1 MLLAATYAPRGW
13 AGLKCG
19 RREESGGSIGVYS
32 NVDPLVW
39 VVLLCT
45 GLSGFF
51 ALTGYS
57 LRAFSRSRLEEIL
70 EDHPGKARLGVLD
83 RHLWAMRL
91 NASLCRTV
99 SNVSLVV
106 VVSMLFDGRILPTI
120 AVSIGLIALFGI
132 AIPHAWAAY
141 ADEQILAATL
151 PVLLVLRLVMSPA
164 IWVMQ
169 GLDVPIRRLTGIA
182 DRDANNGDSAKQD
195 ILQAASDGQADGSV
209 DADEVEMIESVM
221 EFGDT
226 HAAEIMTP
234 RTDIFALGAETPW
247 TEAVQRIVEAGHT
260 RVPVF
265 TGDIDNIIGVLYAKD
280 MLRLVGAG
288 ESVPIGDLVRKPF
301 FVPETKALDDLL
313 QEFKARKVHIAIV
326 LDEYG
331 GTAGI
336 VTIEDVIE
344 EIVGEIADEYDPS
357 EPALMQRIDE
367 RTIEADGRMYID
379 DLNDALDLEIPEDAG
394 YDTVAGLVFSELGY
408 IPQVDETLQ
417 AFGADFAVLAADER
431 KITRLRVKVV

>member
-1 MLLAATYAPRGW
+1 M
-13 AGLKCG
+13 
-19 RREESGGSIGVYS
+19 
-32 NVDPLVW
+32 DPLVW

-57 LRAFSRSRLEEIL
+57 LRAFRRSRLEEVL
-70 EDHPGKARLGVLD
+70 EDHPGKARLEVLD

-91 NASLCRTV
+91 NASLCRTI
-99 SNVSLVV
+99 SNVMLVV
-106 VVSMLFDGRILPTI
+106 SVGVLFDGRILPTL
-120 AVSIGLIALFGI
+120 ALSIGLIVIFGI

-141 ADEQILAATL
+141 ADEQILAATF
-151 PVLLVLRLVMSPA
+151 PVLLTMRRIMSPA
-164 IWVMQ
+164 IWLMQ
-169 GLDVPIRRLTGIA
+169 RLDLPIRRLTGIA
-182 DRDANNGDSAKQD
+182 EREANSEETAKQD
-195 ILQAASDGQADGSV
+195 ILQAASDGQAEGAV
-209 DADEVEMIESVM
+209 DADEMEMIESVM

-234 RTDIFALGAETPW
+234 RTDIFALGSETPW
-247 TEAVQRIVEAGHT
+247 KQAVQRIVDAGHT

-265 TGDIDNIIGVLYAKD
+265 AGDIDNILGVLYAKD
-280 MLRLVGAG
+280 MLRLIGEG
-288 ESVPIGDLVRKPF
+288 ESVAIGDLVREPF
-301 FVPETKALDDLL
+301 FVPETKTLDDLL
-313 QEFKARKVHIAIV
+313 QEFKARKVHIAVV

-357 EPALMQRIDE
+357 EPAIMQRIDE
-367 RTIEADGRMYID
+367 RTVEADGRMYID

-408 IPQVDETLQ
+408 IPQVNETLS

-431 KITRLRVKVV
+431 KITRLRITIGDKINKSS

>member
-1 MLLAATYAPRGW
+1 
-13 AGLKCG
+13 
-19 RREESGGSIGVYS
+19 
-32 NVDPLVW
+32 DPLVW

-45 GLSGFF
+45 SLSGFF

-57 LRAFSRSRLEEIL
+57 LRAFRRSRLEEVL
-70 EDHPGKARLGVLD
+70 EDHPGKARLEVLD

-91 NASLCRTV
+91 NASLCRTI
-99 SNVSLVV
+99 SNVALVV
-106 VVSMLFDGRILPTI
+106 AVGVLFDGQLVATV
-120 AVSIGLIALFGI
+120 AVSVGLIALFGI

-141 ADEQILAATL
+141 ADEQILAITF
-151 PVLLVLRLVMSPA
+151 PVLLVLRHVMSPV
-164 IWVMQ
+164 IWLMQ
-169 GLDVPIRRLTGIA
+169 RFDLPIRRLTGIT
-182 DRDANNGDSAKQD
+182 DRDANNGDSAKQE
-195 ILQAASDGQADGSV
+195 ILQAASDGQAEGAV

-247 TEAVQRIVEAGHT
+247 TEAVQRIVAAGHT

-265 TGDIDNIIGVLYAKD
+265 TDDIDNIIGVLYAKD

-288 ESVPIGDLVRKPF
+288 ESVAIGDLVRKPF

-313 QEFKARKVHIAIV
+313 QEFKVRKVHIAVV

-344 EIVGEIADEYDPS
+344 EIVGEIADEYDQS
-357 EPALMQRIDE
+357 EADLMQRIDE

-379 DLNDALDLEIPEDAG
+379 DLNDALDLEIPEDAS

-408 IPQVDETLQ
+408 IPKVDETLN
-417 AFGADFAVLAADER
+417 AYGADFSVLAADER

>member
-1 MLLAATYAPRGW
+1 M
-13 AGLKCG
+13 
-19 RREESGGSIGVYS
+19 
-32 NVDPLVW
+32 DPLIW

-51 ALTGYS
+51 ALAGYS
-57 LRAFSRSRLEEIL
+57 LRAFRRSRLEEVL
-70 EDHPGKARLGVLD
+70 EDHPGKARLEVLD

-91 NASLCRTV
+91 NASLCRTI
-99 SNVSLVV
+99 SNVTLVI
-106 VVSMLFDGRILPTI
+106 VVSLLFDGRVLPTL

-141 ADEQILAATL
+141 ADEQILAATF
-151 PVLLVLRLVMSPA
+151 PVLLALRRVMSPA
-164 IWVMQ
+164 IWLMQ
-169 GLDVPIRRLTGIA
+169 RFDLPIRRLTGIA
-182 DRDANNGDSAKQD
+182 EREQNTEETAKQD
-195 ILQAASDGQADGSV
+195 ILQAASDGQAEGTV

-234 RTDIFALGAETPW
+234 RTDIFALASEMPCQ
-247 TEAVQRIVEAGHT
+247 EAVKLIVEAGHT

-265 TGDIDNIIGVLYAKD
+265 DGDIDNIIGVLYAKD
-280 MLRLVGAG
+280 LLPLVGSSKSVAIG
-288 ESVPIGDLVRKPF
+288 ELVRQPF
-301 FVPETKALDDLL
+301 FVPGTKALDDLL
-313 QEFKARKVHIAIV
+313 QEFKARKVHIAVV

-331 GTAGI
+331 GTAGM

-344 EIVGEIADEYDPS
+344 EIIGEITDEYDQS
-357 EPALMQRIDE
+357 EEDLMTRIDG

-379 DLNDALDLEIPEDAG
+379 DLNDALELEIPEDAG

-408 IPQVDETLQ
+408 IPQVGETLT

-431 KITRLRVKVV
+431 KITRLRVALAVPKN

>member
-1 MLLAATYAPRGW
+1 M
-13 AGLKCG
+13 
-19 RREESGGSIGVYS
+19 
-32 NVDPLVW
+32 
-39 VVLLCT
+39 CT

-57 LRAFSRSRLEEIL
+57 LRAFSRSRLEEL
-70 EDHPGKARLGVLD
+70 LDDHPGKARLAVLD
-83 RHLWAMRL
+83 RHLWALRL
-91 NASLCRTV
+91 NASLCRTI

-106 VVSMLFDGRILPTI
+106 AVHMLFDGRVLPTI
-120 AVSIGLIALFGI
+120 GVSIGLIALFGI
-132 AIPHAWAAY
+132 SIPHAWAAY
-141 ADEQILAATL
+141 ADEQILAITL
-151 PVLLVLRLVMSPA
+151 PVLLVLRRVMSPA
-164 IWVMQ
+164 IWLMQ

-195 ILQAASDGQADGSV
+195 ILQAASDGQAEGAV
-209 DADEVEMIESVM
+209 DADEVDMIESVM

-226 HAAEIMTP
+226 HAVEIMTP
-234 RTDIFALGAETPW
+234 RTDIFALDCETPW
-247 TEAVQRIVEAGHT
+247 KQAIARIVEAGHT

-265 TGDIDNIIGVLYAKD
+265 TGDIDHIIGVLYAKD
-280 MLRLVGAG
+280 MLGLVGAG
-288 ESVPIGDLVRKPF
+288 QVVPIGDLVRKPF
-301 FVPETKALDDLL
+301 FVPESKALDDLL
-313 QEFKARKVHIAIV
+313 REFKARKVHIAIV

-336 VTIEDVIE
+336 ASIEDVIE

-357 EPALMQRIDE
+357 EPALMERIDD

-408 IPQVDETLQ
+408 IPLVDETLQ
-417 AFGADFAVLAADER
+417 AFGADFTVLAADER
-431 KITRLRVKVV
+431 KITRLRVKVVDPKS

>member
-1 MLLAATYAPRGW
+1 
-13 AGLKCG
+13 
-19 RREESGGSIGVYS
+19 
-32 NVDPLVW
+32 
-39 VVLLCT
+39 
-45 GLSGFF
+45 
-51 ALTGYS
+51 
-57 LRAFSRSRLEEIL
+57 LEEVL
-70 EDHPGKARLGVLD
+70 EDYPGKARLEVLD
-83 RHLWAMRL
+83 RHLWALRL
-91 NASLCRTV
+91 NASLCRTI
-99 SNVSLVV
+99 SNAALVV
-106 VVSMLFDGRILPTI
+106 FVGALFGGGILPTLG
-120 AVSIGLIALFGI
+120 VSVGLIALFGI

-141 ADEQILAATL
+141 ADEQVLAATL
-151 PVLLVLRLVMSPA
+151 PVLLVLRRIMSPA

-169 GLDVPIRRLTGIA
+169 RLDLPIRRLTGIA
-182 DRDANNGDSAKQD
+182 EREAKTEETAKQD
-195 ILQAASDGQADGSV
+195 ILQAATDGQAEGAV

-234 RTDIFALGAETPW
+234 RTDIFALEAKTPW
-247 TEAVQRIVEAGHT
+247 TEAVQCIVEAGHT

-280 MLRLVGAG
+280 MLRLVGEGGSAA
-288 ESVPIGDLVRKPF
+288 IGDLVRQPF

-313 QEFKARKVHIAIV
+313 QEFKARKVHIAVV

-331 GTAGI
+331 GTAGM

-344 EIVGEIADEYDPS
+344 EIVGEIADEYDQS
-357 EPALMQRIDE
+357 EEALMERIDE

-408 IPQVDETLQ
+408 IPKVDETLT
-417 AFGADFAVLAADER
+417 AYGADFAVLAADER
-431 KITRLRVKVV
+431 KITRLRVKVSEGKS

>member
-1 MLLAATYAPRGW
+1 M
-13 AGLKCG
+13 
-19 RREESGGSIGVYS
+19 
-32 NVDPLVW
+32 DPLVW
-39 VVLLCT
+39 VAVLCT

-57 LRAFSRSRLEEIL
+57 LRAFRRSRLEEIL
-70 EDHPGKARLGVLD
+70 EDHPGKARLAVLD

-91 NASLCRTV
+91 NASLCRTI
-99 SNVSLVV
+99 SNVCLVV
-106 VVSMLFDGRILPTI
+106 AVGAVFGGRIIPTLG
-120 AVSIGLIALFGI
+120 VSIGLITLFGI

-151 PVLLVLRLVMSPA
+151 PVLLVLRRVMSPV
-164 IWVMQ
+164 IWLMQ
-169 GLDVPIRRLTGIA
+169 GLDLPIRRLTGIG
-182 DRDANNGDSAKQD
+182 DRDANGGETAKQD
-195 ILQAASDGQADGSV
+195 ILQAASDGQAEGAV
-209 DADEVEMIESVM
+209 DAEEVEMIESVM

-226 HAAEIMTP
+226 QAAEIMTP
-234 RTDIFALGAETPW
+234 RTDIFALDAETPW
-247 TEAVQRIVEAGHT
+247 QEAVQRIVDAGHT
-260 RVPVF
+260 RVPVY
-265 TGDIDNIIGVLYAKD
+265 TGDIDNIIGMLYAKD

-288 ESVPIGDLVRKPF
+288 QSVPTGELVRKPF

-313 QEFKARKVHIAIV
+313 QEFKARKVHIAVV

-344 EIVGEIADEYDPS
+344 EIVGEIADEYDQS

-367 RTIEADGRMYID
+367 RTVEADGRMYID
-379 DLNDALDLEIPEDAG
+379 DLNDALDLEIPEDAA

-417 AFGADFAVLAADER
+417 AYGADFSVLAADER
-431 KITRLRVKVV
+431 KITRLRIKVVESKA

>member
-1 MLLAATYAPRGW
+1 M
-13 AGLKCG
+13 
-19 RREESGGSIGVYS
+19 
-32 NVDPLVW
+32 
-39 VVLLCT
+39 LCT
-45 GLSGFF
+45 VLSGFF
-51 ALTGYS
+51 ALTGYA
-57 LRAFSRSRLEEIL
+57 LRAFRRSRLEEVL
-70 EDHPGKARLGVLD
+70 EDHPGKARLEVVD
-83 RHLWAMRL
+83 RHLPALRL
-91 NASLCRTV
+91 NSSLCRTI
-99 SNVSLVV
+99 SNVALVV
-106 VVSMLFDGRILPTI
+106 VVGTLFGGNVVATI
-120 AVSIGLIALFGI
+120 AVSVGLIVFFGI

-151 PVLLVLRLVMSPA
+151 PVLLVLRRVMSPV
-164 IWVMQ
+164 IWLMQ
-169 GLDVPIRRLTGIA
+169 RLDVPIRRLTGIA
-182 DRDANNGDSAKQD
+182 DRDAHNGDSAKQE
-195 ILQAASDGQADGSV
+195 ILQAASDGQAEGAV

-234 RTDIFALGAETPW
+234 RTDIVALDAKTPW
-247 TEAVQRIVEAGHT
+247 QEAAGKVVDAGHT
-260 RVPVF
+260 RVPVY

-280 MLRLVGAG
+280 MLRLVETEQA
-288 ESVPIGDLVRKPF
+288 VAIGDLARKPF

-313 QEFKARKVHIAIV
+313 HEFKARKVHIAVV

-344 EIVGEIADEYDPS
+344 EIVGEIADEYDQS
-357 EPALMQRIDE
+357 EEALMQRIDE

-379 DLNDALDLEIPEDAG
+379 DLNDALDLDIPEDAG

-408 IPQVDETLQ
+408 IPQIDETLR

-431 KITRLRVKVV
+431 KITRLRVKVI

>member
-1 MLLAATYAPRGW
+1 M
-13 AGLKCG
+13 
-19 RREESGGSIGVYS
+19 
-32 NVDPLVW
+32 DPLFW

-57 LRAFSRSRLEEIL
+57 LRAFRRSRLEEVL
-70 EDHPGKARLGVLD
+70 EDHPGKARLEVLD
-83 RHLWAMRL
+83 RHLRALRL
-91 NASLCRTV
+91 NASMCRTI
-99 SNVSLVV
+99 SNAILVV
-106 VVSMLFDGRILPTI
+106 FVGRLFDGAILPTI
-120 AVSIGLIALFGI
+120 GVSIGLIALFGI
-132 AIPHAWAAY
+132 AIPHAWASY

-151 PVLLVLRLVMSPA
+151 PVLLVLRRVMSPV
-164 IWVMQ
+164 IWLMQ
-169 GLDVPIRRLTGIA
+169 RMDLPVRRLTGIA
-182 DRDANNGDSAKQD
+182 EREAKSEETAKQD
-195 ILQAASDGQADGSV
+195 ILQAASDGQAEGAV
-209 DADEVEMIESVM
+209 DAEEVEMIESVM

-234 RTDIFALGAETPW
+234 RTDIFALDSETPW
-247 TEAVQRIVEAGHT
+247 RDAVERIVEAGHT

-280 MLRLVGAG
+280 MLRLIGVGQ
-288 ESVPIGDLVRKPF
+288 SVPIGELVRKPF

-313 QEFKARKVHIAIV
+313 KEFKASKVHIAVV

-331 GTAGI
+331 GTAGM

-344 EIVGEIADEYDPS
+344 EIVGEIADEYDQS
-357 EPALMQRIDE
+357 EDELMERIDD
-367 RTIEADGRMYID
+367 RTIEADGRMHID

-408 IPQVDETLQ
+408 IPRVNETLS

-431 KITRLRVKVV
+431 KITRLRVNVADGKS

>member
-1 MLLAATYAPRGW
+1 M
-13 AGLKCG
+13 
-19 RREESGGSIGVYS
+19 
-32 NVDPLVW
+32 DPLVW

-57 LRAFSRSRLEEIL
+57 LRAFRRSRLEEVL
-70 EDHPGKARLGVLD
+70 EDHPGKARLEVLD
-83 RHLWAMRL
+83 RHLWALRL
-91 NASLCRTV
+91 NASLCRTI
-99 SNVSLVV
+99 SNVMLVV
-106 VVSMLFDGRILPTI
+106 VVSMLFGGRILPTVG
-120 AVSIGLIALFGI
+120 VSIGLIALFGI

-141 ADEQILAATL
+141 ADEQILAATF
-151 PVLLVLRLVMSPA
+151 PVLLVLRRVMSPA
-164 IWVMQ
+164 IWLMQ
-169 GLDVPIRRLTGIA
+169 RFDLPIRRLTGIA
-182 DRDANNGDSAKQD
+182 ETEASTEETAKQD
-195 ILQAASDGQADGSV
+195 ILQAASDGQAEGAV

-234 RTDIFALGAETPW
+234 RTDIFALDSGMTW
-247 TEAVQRIVEAGHT
+247 KDAVQRIIEAGHT

-265 TGDIDNIIGVLYAKD
+265 SGDIDNIIGVLYAKD
-280 MLRLVGAG
+280 MLRLIGAG
-288 ESVPIGDLVRKPF
+288 ESIAIEDLVRKPF

-313 QEFKARKVHIAIV
+313 KEFKVRMVHIAIV

-331 GTAGI
+331 GTAGM
-336 VTIEDVIE
+336 VTIEDVLE
-344 EIVGEIADEYDPS
+344 EIVGEIADEYDQS
-357 EPALMQRIDE
+357 EEDMMQRIDD

-417 AFGADFAVLAADER
+417 AFGADFAVLAADDR
-431 KITRLRVKVV
+431 KITRLRVKAAGSKG

>member
-1 MLLAATYAPRGW
+1 
-13 AGLKCG
+13 
-19 RREESGGSIGVYS
+19 
-32 NVDPLVW
+32 VDPLVW
-39 VVLLCT
+39 VAVLCT

-51 ALTGYS
+51 ALTDYS
-57 LRAFSRSRLEEIL
+57 LRAFRRSRLEEVL
-70 EDHPGKARLGVLD
+70 EDHPGKARLEVLD

-91 NASLCRTV
+91 NASLCRTI
-99 SNVSLVV
+99 SNVAIVV
-106 VVSMLFDGRILPTI
+106 VVSALFGGEVAATV
-120 AVSIGLIALFGI
+120 AVSVGLIALFGI

-141 ADEQILAATL
+141 ADEQVLAATL
-151 PVLLVLRLVMSPA
+151 PVLLVLRRVMFPA
-164 IWVMQ
+164 IWLMQ
-169 GLDVPIRRLTGIA
+169 RFDVPIRRLTGIG
-182 DRDANNGDSAKQD
+182 DLDANNGDSAKQD
-195 ILQAASDGQADGSV
+195 ILQAASDGQAEGAV

-234 RTDIFALGAETPW
+234 RTDIFALNAETPW
-247 TEAVQRIVEAGHT
+247 PESVQRIVDAGHT

-265 TGDIDNIIGVLYAKD
+265 TDDIDNIVGILYAKD
-280 MLRLVGAG
+280 MLRLVDTG
-288 ESVPIGDLVRKPF
+288 ESAPIGDLARKPF

-313 QEFKARKVHIAIV
+313 QEFKARRVHIAVV

-344 EIVGEIADEYDPS
+344 EIVGEIADEYDQS
-357 EPALMQRIDE
+357 EPVLMQRIDE

-408 IPQVDETLQ
+408 IPQVDEMLR
-417 AFGADFAVLAADER
+417 AYGADFAVLAADER

>member
-1 MLLAATYAPRGW
+1 M
-13 AGLKCG
+13 
-19 RREESGGSIGVYS
+19 
-32 NVDPLVW
+32 
-39 VVLLCT
+39 LCT
-45 GLSGFF
+45 VLSGFF

-57 LRAFSRSRLEEIL
+57 LRAFRRSRLEEVL
-70 EDHPGKARLGVLD
+70 EDHPGKARLAVLD

-91 NASLCRTV
+91 NASLCRTI
-99 SNVSLVV
+99 SNVALVV
-106 VVSMLFDGRILPTI
+106 IVGAMFGGRIIPTI
-120 AVSIGLIALFGI
+120 AVSVGLIALFGI

-141 ADEQILAATL
+141 ADEQVLAATL
-151 PVLLVLRLVMSPA
+151 PVLLVLRRVMSPA
-164 IWVMQ
+164 IWLMQ
-169 GLDVPIRRLTGIA
+169 RFDVPIRRLTGIG
-182 DRDANNGDSAKQD
+182 DLDANNGDSAKQE
-195 ILQAASDGQADGSV
+195 ILLAASDGQAEGAV

-221 EFGDT
+221 EFSDT

-247 TEAVQRIVEAGHT
+247 TEAVERIVDAGHT
-260 RVPVF
+260 RVPVY
-265 TGDIDNIIGVLYAKD
+265 TGDIDNIVGVLYAKD
-280 MLRLVGAG
+280 MLHLSGAG
-288 ESVPIGDLVRKPF
+288 QSAPIGDLVRKPF

-313 QEFKARKVHIAIV
+313 KEFKARKVHIAVV

-344 EIVGEIADEYDPS
+344 EIVGEITDEYDQS
-357 EPALMQRIDE
+357 EPVLMQRIDE

-408 IPQVDETLQ
+408 IPRVDETLR
-417 AFGADFAVLAADER
+417 AYGADFAVLAADER

>member
-1 MLLAATYAPRGW
+1 
-13 AGLKCG
+13 
-19 RREESGGSIGVYS
+19 
-32 NVDPLVW
+32 VDPLVW

-57 LRAFSRSRLEEIL
+57 LRAFRRSRLEEVL
-70 EDHPGKARLGVLD
+70 EDHPGKARLEVLD

-91 NASLCRTV
+91 NASLCRTI
-99 SNVSLVV
+99 SNVALVIAV
-106 VVSMLFDGRILPTI
+106 GVLLDGRLVATA

-141 ADEQILAATL
+141 ADEQVLAATL
-151 PVLLVLRLVMSPA
+151 PVLLVLRRVMSPV
-164 IWVMQ
+164 IWLMQ
-169 GLDVPIRRLTGIA
+169 RFDLPIRRLTGIA
-182 DRDANNGDSAKQD
+182 DRDANNGDSAKQE
-195 ILQAASDGQADGSV
+195 ILQAASDGQAEGAV

-265 TGDIDNIIGVLYAKD
+265 TDDIDNIIGVLYAKD

-288 ESVPIGDLVRKPF
+288 ESVAIGDLVRKPF

-313 QEFKARKVHIAIV
+313 QEFKARKVHIAVV

-344 EIVGEIADEYDPS
+344 EIVGEIADEYDQS
-357 EPALMQRIDE
+357 EADLMQRIDE

-408 IPQVDETLQ
+408 IPQVDETLR
-417 AFGADFAVLAADER
+417 AYGADFSVLAADER

>member
-1 MLLAATYAPRGW
+1 M
-13 AGLKCG
+13 
-19 RREESGGSIGVYS
+19 EEV
-32 NVDPLVW
+32 
-39 VVLLCT
+39 
-45 GLSGFF
+45 
-51 ALTGYS
+51 
-57 LRAFSRSRLEEIL
+57 L
-70 EDHPGKARLGVLD
+70 EDHPGKARLEVLD

-91 NASLCRTV
+91 NASLCRTI
-99 SNVSLVV
+99 SNVAIVV
-106 VVSMLFDGRILPTI
+106 VVSALFGGEVAATV
-120 AVSIGLIALFGI
+120 AVSVGLIALFGI

-141 ADEQILAATL
+141 ADEQVLAATL
-151 PVLLVLRLVMSPA
+151 PVLLVLRRVMFPA
-164 IWVMQ
+164 IWLMQ
-169 GLDVPIRRLTGIA
+169 RFDVPIRRLTGIG
-182 DRDANNGDSAKQD
+182 DLDANNGDSAKQD
-195 ILQAASDGQADGSV
+195 ILQAASDGQAEGAV

-234 RTDIFALGAETPW
+234 RTDIFALNAETPW
-247 TEAVQRIVEAGHT
+247 PESVQRIVDAGHT

-265 TGDIDNIIGVLYAKD
+265 TDDIDNIVGILYAKD
-280 MLRLVGAG
+280 MLRLVDTG
-288 ESVPIGDLVRKPF
+288 ESAPIGDLARKPF

-313 QEFKARKVHIAIV
+313 QEFKARRVHIAVV

-344 EIVGEIADEYDPS
+344 EIVGEIADEYDQS
-357 EPALMQRIDE
+357 EPVLMQRIDE

-408 IPQVDETLQ
+408 IPQVDEMLR
-417 AFGADFAVLAADER
+417 AYGADFAVLAADER

>member
-1 MLLAATYAPRGW
+1 
-13 AGLKCG
+13 
-19 RREESGGSIGVYS
+19 
-32 NVDPLVW
+32 VDPLIW

-57 LRAFSRSRLEEIL
+57 LREFRRSRLEEVL
-70 EDHPGKARLGVLD
+70 EDHPGKARLEVLD

-91 NASLCRTV
+91 NASLCRTIT
-99 SNVSLVV
+99 NVVLVV
-106 VVSMLFDGRILPTI
+106 AVGALFDGHILPTI
-120 AVSIGLIALFGI
+120 GVSVGLIALFGI

-141 ADEQILAATL
+141 ADEQILAATF
-151 PVLLVLRLVMSPA
+151 PVLLVLRRVMSPA
-164 IWVMQ
+164 IWLMQ
-169 GLDVPIRRLTGIA
+169 RLDLPIRRLTGIA
-182 DRDANNGDSAKQD
+182 EREASTEETAKQD
-195 ILQAASDGQADGSV
+195 ILQAASDGQAEGTV

-221 EFGDT
+221 EFADT

-247 TEAVQRIVEAGHT
+247 PEAVQRIVDAGHT

-288 ESVPIGDLVRKPF
+288 RTVPIGELVRKPF

-313 QEFKARKVHIAIV
+313 QEFKVRKVHIAVV

-344 EIVGEIADEYDPS
+344 EIVGEIADEYDQS
-357 EPALMQRIDE
+357 EEAPMQRIDE
-367 RTIEADGRMYID
+367 QTIEADGRMYID

-408 IPQVDETLQ
+408 IPQVNETLS

-431 KITRLRVKVV
+431 KITRLRVKVAEGKA

>member
-1 MLLAATYAPRGW
+1 M
-13 AGLKCG
+13 
-19 RREESGGSIGVYS
+19 
-32 NVDPLVW
+32 DPLVW

-57 LRAFSRSRLEEIL
+57 LRAFRRSRLEEVL
-70 EDHPGKARLGVLD
+70 EDHPGKARLEVLD
-83 RHLWAMRL
+83 RHLWALRL
-91 NASLCRTV
+91 NASLCRTI
-99 SNVSLVV
+99 SNVMLVV
-106 VVSMLFDGRILPTI
+106 VVSMLFGGRILPTVG
-120 AVSIGLIALFGI
+120 VSIGLIALFGI

-141 ADEQILAATL
+141 ADEQILAATF
-151 PVLLVLRLVMSPA
+151 PVLLVLRRVMSPA
-164 IWVMQ
+164 IWLMQ
-169 GLDVPIRRLTGIA
+169 RFDLPIRRLTGIA
-182 DRDANNGDSAKQD
+182 ETEASTEETAKQD
-195 ILQAASDGQADGSV
+195 ILQAASDGQAEGAV

-234 RTDIFALGAETPW
+234 RTDIFALDSGMTW
-247 TEAVQRIVEAGHT
+247 KDAVQRIIEAGHT

-265 TGDIDNIIGVLYAKD
+265 SGDIDNIIGVLYAKD
-280 MLRLVGAG
+280 MLRLIGAG
-288 ESVPIGDLVRKPF
+288 ESIAIEDLVRKPF

-313 QEFKARKVHIAIV
+313 KEFKVRMVHIAIV

-331 GTAGI
+331 GTAGM
-336 VTIEDVIE
+336 VTIEDVLE
-344 EIVGEIADEYDPS
+344 EIVGEIADEYDQS
-357 EPALMQRIDE
+357 EEDMMQRIDD

-408 IPQVDETLQ
+408 VPQVDETLQ
-417 AFGADFAVLAADER
+417 AFGADFAVLAADDR
-431 KITRLRVKVV
+431 KITRLRVKAAGSKG

>member
-1 MLLAATYAPRGW
+1 M
-13 AGLKCG
+13 
-19 RREESGGSIGVYS
+19 
-32 NVDPLVW
+32 DPLVW
-39 VVLLCT
+39 VVVLCT
-45 GLSGFF
+45 VLSGFF

-57 LRAFSRSRLEEIL
+57 LRAFRRSRLEEVL
-70 EDHPGKARLGVLD
+70 EDHPGKARLAVLD

-91 NASLCRTV
+91 NASLCRTI
-99 SNVSLVV
+99 SNVALVV
-106 VVSMLFDGRILPTI
+106 IVGAMFGGRIIPTI
-120 AVSIGLIALFGI
+120 AVSVGLIALFGI

-141 ADEQILAATL
+141 ADEQVLAATL
-151 PVLLVLRLVMSPA
+151 PVLLVLRRVMFPA
-164 IWVMQ
+164 IWLMQ
-169 GLDVPIRRLTGIA
+169 RLDVPIRRLTGIGE
-182 DRDANNGDSAKQD
+182 REANNGDSAKQD
-195 ILQAASDGQADGSV
+195 ILQAASDGQAEGSV

-234 RTDIFALGAETPW
+234 RTDIVALDAKTPW
-247 TEAVQRIVEAGHT
+247 QEAVERIVDAGHT
-260 RVPVF
+260 RVPVY
-265 TGDIDNIIGVLYAKD
+265 TGDIDNIVGVLYAKD
-280 MLRLVGAG
+280 MLHLSGAG
-288 ESVPIGDLVRKPF
+288 QSAPIGDLVRKPF

-313 QEFKARKVHIAIV
+313 KEFKARKVHIAVV

-344 EIVGEIADEYDPS
+344 EIVGEITDEYDQS

-379 DLNDALDLEIPEDAG
+379 DLNDALELEIPEDAG

-408 IPQVDETLQ
+408 IPQIDETLH

-431 KITRLRVKVV
+431 KITRLRVKVT

>member
-1 MLLAATYAPRGW
+1 
-13 AGLKCG
+13 
-19 RREESGGSIGVYS
+19 
-32 NVDPLVW
+32 VDPLVW

-57 LRAFSRSRLEEIL
+57 LRAFRRSRLEEVL
-70 EDHPGKARLGVLD
+70 EDYPGKARLEVLD
-83 RHLWAMRL
+83 RHLWALRL
-91 NASLCRTV
+91 NASLCRSM
-99 SNVSLVV
+99 SNVALVV
-106 VVSMLFDGRILPTI
+106 VVGLLFDGSVLPTVG
-120 AVSIGLIALFGI
+120 VSIGLIALFGI

-141 ADEQILAATL
+141 ADEQILAATF
-151 PVLLVLRLVMSPA
+151 PVLLVLRHAMSPA
-164 IWVMQ
+164 IWLMQ
-169 GLDVPIRRLTGIA
+169 RLDLPIRRLTGIA
-182 DRDANNGDSAKQD
+182 ETEASTEETAKQD
-195 ILQAASDGQADGSV
+195 ILQAASDGQAEGAV
-209 DADEVEMIESVM
+209 DAEEVEMIESVM

-234 RTDIFALGAETPW
+234 RTDIFALDSETPW
-247 TEAVQRIVEAGHT
+247 KDAVEKIVEAGHT

-265 TGDIDNIIGVLYAKD
+265 GGDIDNIIGVLYAKD
-280 MLRLVGAG
+280 MLRLIGAG
-288 ESVPIGDLVRKPF
+288 ESIAIEDLIRKPF

-313 QEFKARKVHIAIV
+313 KEFKARMVHIAVV

-336 VTIEDVIE
+336 VTIEDVLE
-344 EIVGEIADEYDPS
+344 EIVGEIADEYDQS
-357 EPALMQRIDE
+357 EEDLMMRIDDK
-367 RTIEADGRMYID
+367 TIEADGRMYID

-408 IPQVDETLQ
+408 IPQIDETLQ

-431 KITRLRVKVV
+431 KITRLRIKVSEGKA

>member
-1 MLLAATYAPRGW
+1 M
-13 AGLKCG
+13 
-19 RREESGGSIGVYS
+19 
-32 NVDPLVW
+32 DPLVW

-45 GLSGFF
+45 GFSGFF

-57 LRAFSRSRLEEIL
+57 LRAFRRSRLEEIL
-70 EDHPGKARLGVLD
+70 EDHPGKARLAVLD

-91 NASLCRTV
+91 NSSLCRTI
-99 SNVSLVV
+99 SNVALVV
-106 VVSMLFDGRILPTI
+106 VVGAMFGGRIIPTI
-120 AVSIGLIALFGI
+120 AVSVGLIALFGI

-151 PVLLVLRLVMSPA
+151 PVLLVLRRVMCPA
-164 IWVMQ
+164 IWLMQ
-169 GLDVPIRRLTGIA
+169 GLDVPIRRLTGIGEG
-182 DRDANNGDSAKQD
+182 DANNGDSAKQE
-195 ILQAASDGQADGSV
+195 ILQAASDGQAEGAV

-234 RTDIFALGAETPW
+234 RTDIFALDAETPW
-247 TEAVQRIVEAGHT
+247 QEAVQRIVDAGHT
-260 RVPVF
+260 RVPVY

-280 MLRLVGAG
+280 MLHLSGAG
-288 ESVPIGDLVRKPF
+288 EAVPIGDLVRKPF

-313 QEFKARKVHIAIV
+313 KEFKARKVHIAVV

-344 EIVGEIADEYDPS
+344 EIVGEITDEYDQS
-357 EPALMQRIDE
+357 EPVLMQRIDE

-408 IPQVDETLQ
+408 IPQVDETLH
-417 AFGADFAVLAADER
+417 AYGADFAVLAADER
-431 KITRLRVKVV
+431 KITRLRVKVI

>member
-1 MLLAATYAPRGW
+1 
-13 AGLKCG
+13 
-19 RREESGGSIGVYS
+19 
-32 NVDPLVW
+32 VDPLVW
-39 VVLLCT
+39 VAVLCM

-57 LRAFSRSRLEEIL
+57 LRAFRRSRLEEVL
-70 EDHPGKARLGVLD
+70 EDHPGKARLEVLD
-83 RHLWAMRL
+83 RHLWALRL
-91 NASLCRTV
+91 NASLCRTI
-99 SNVSLVV
+99 SNVALVV
-106 VVSMLFDGRILPTI
+106 VVGALFGWRIIPTI
-120 AVSIGLIALFGI
+120 AVSVGLIALFGI

-151 PVLLVLRLVMSPA
+151 PVLLVLRRVMFPA
-164 IWVMQ
+164 IWLMQ
-169 GLDVPIRRLTGIA
+169 RLDVPIGRLTGIG
-182 DRDANNGDSAKQD
+182 DRDANNGGSAKQE
-195 ILQAASDGQADGSV
+195 ILQAASDGQAEGAV

-234 RTDIFALGAETPW
+234 RTDIVALDAKTPW
-247 TEAVQRIVEAGHT
+247 QEAVERIVDAGHT
-260 RVPVF
+260 RVPVY
-265 TGDIDNIIGVLYAKD
+265 TGDIDNIVGVLYAKD
-280 MLRLVGAG
+280 MLRLVGTG
-288 ESVPIGDLVRKPF
+288 ESVAIGDLARKPF

-313 QEFKARKVHIAIV
+313 HEFKARKVHIAVV

-344 EIVGEIADEYDPS
+344 EIVGEIADEYDQS

-408 IPQVDETLQ
+408 IPQIDETLH